1 METSKTK
8 KIVIV
13 TGPKG
18 NQVMKMHKWLN
29 SKNIDHLVLFNK
41 RKIYLKEIELIFTT
55 GVEAIDLK
63 ADGCVCL
70 NKELSYKITN
80 GKNVLENTTIEDYIL
95 THENKY
101 LYFDIEEDIKKREGW
116 LY

>member
-29 SKNIDHLVLFNK
+29 SQNIDHLVLFDK

-55 GVEAIDLK
+55 GV
-63 ADGCVCL
+63 
-70 NKELSYKITN
+70 
-80 GKNVLENTTIEDYIL
+80 
-95 THENKY
+95 
-101 LYFDIEEDIKKREGW
+101 
-116 LY
+116 

>member
-29 SKNIDHLVLFNK
+29 SKNIDHFVLFNK
-41 RKIYLKEIELIFTT
+41 R
-55 GVEAIDLK
+55 
-63 ADGCVCL
+63 
-70 NKELSYKITN
+70 
-80 GKNVLENTTIEDYIL
+80 
-95 THENKY
+95 
-101 LYFDIEEDIKKREGW
+101 
-116 LY
+116 